1 MDLVRSD
8 LLPPVIIR
16 DLYREAKQRAI
27 IAQAAPQRGRSRL
40 GLVVRL
46 GAALIMAGCRVQTAG
61 LRLPAA
67 SPFAAP
73 VPCGCGALTVRYT
86 TLERR

>member
-16 DLYREAKQRAI
+16 DLYRDAKQRAI
-27 IAQAAPQRGRSRL
+27 VAQAAPQCGRSPHE
-40 GLVVRL
+40 VAARL
-46 GAALIMAGCRVQTAG
+46 GAASILAGCRVQTAG
-61 LRLPAA
+61 LRLAAA

-73 VPCGCGALTVRYT
+73 VSCGCGA
-86 TLERR
+86 